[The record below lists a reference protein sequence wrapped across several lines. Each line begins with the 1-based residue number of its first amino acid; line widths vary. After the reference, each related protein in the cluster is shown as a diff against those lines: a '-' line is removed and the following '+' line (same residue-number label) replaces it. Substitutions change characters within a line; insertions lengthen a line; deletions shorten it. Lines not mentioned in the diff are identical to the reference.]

1 MGKRLTLKEKV
12 QRLITAK
19 HTAAD
24 LSEAARY
31 LEHVAK
37 RSLRLAMRP
46 GTNVLFNKP
55 GDRGRRLPHKSEG
68 TVVRVNQKTVSVDF
82 GPRGEWRIPPS
93 LLKVGGKGAPDRM
106 AGVTVELVEFGE
118 L

>member
-12 QRLITAK
+12 RKLLTPQ

-37 RSLRLAMRP
+37 RSLHRELRP
-46 GTNVLFNKP
+46 GTNVTFNKP
-55 GDRGRRLPHKSEG
+55 GDRSRLPHGSKG
-68 TVVRVNQKTVSVDF
+68 TVLRVNQKTVSVDF
-82 GPRGEWRIPPS
+82 GPRGEWRIPPT
-93 LLKVGGKGAPDRM
+93 LLKVGGTGAPDRV
-106 AGVTVELVEFGE
+106 AGVNVSLVPVEEI
-118 L
+118 